1 MSKKN
6 FSSGLDDL
14 FADSH
19 AVVEEVAIAN
29 EVGESRPTA
38 RRGHSKNFV
47 SDLDALLQ
55 EAMDEGFERYENRR
69 AAVANGGGNAASEIA
84 SGKTKSAAAS
94 LVQPHRAPLSG
105 LDALIRQ
112 TISVREATPD
122 DLSKKRLTVAVD
134 KPKLE
139 KLKTIARLENA
150 FLKDILANLIDEYIE
165 EYSGKKGIDL

>member
-14 FADSH
+14 FNNDSP
-19 AVVEEVAIAN
+19 ASEASVF
-29 EVGESRPTA
+29 VGEIGAARSPQA
-38 RRGHSKNFV
+38 RRSGHKNFV

-69 AAVANGGGNAASEIA
+69 AGGLA
-84 SGKTKSAAAS
+84 SGEMPSGKSKSAAATQI
-94 LVQPHRAPLSG
+94 QPHRAPLSG

-122 DLSKKRLTVAVD
+122 EMLKKRLTVSVD

-150 FLKDILANLIDEYIE
+150 FLKDILAGLIDEYIV
-165 EYSGKKGIDL
+165 EYTEKKGIDLG

>member
-1 MSKKN
+1 MVS
-6 FSSGLDDL
+6 
-14 FADSH
+14 A
-19 AVVEEVAIAN
+19 
-29 EVGESRPTA
+29 VGESRA
-38 RRGHSKNFV
+38 ALRRSHAKNFV

-69 AAVANGGGNAASEIA
+69 SNGNGAASEVA
-84 SGKTKSAAAS
+84 TSKTKSAAAG
-94 LVQPHRAPLSG
+94 QTPAHRAPISG

-122 DLSKKRLTVAVD
+122 DLLKKRLTVAVD

>member
-69 AAVANGGGNAASEIA
+69 AAATAGGSAASEIA

-94 LVQPHRAPLSG
+94 PVQPHRAPLSG

-122 DLSKKRLTVAVD
+122 DLAKKRLTVAVD